1 MVSVRTLAGVTRR
14 LASHCKRVLALQ
26 CNGLTY
32 QFGCARAQGFVS
44 PVIMH
49 AHHTGHPLGAA
60 MLASGK
66 WKPVRPGGG
75 GGGVVCICPA
85 RISVIRPCGKL
96 GFANHERRPA
106 GLRQYLPRTELFYW
120 PWP

>member
-75 GGGVVCICPA
+75 GGGGCVGL
-85 RISVIRPCGKL
+85 CGGGL
-96 GFANHERRPA
+96 G
-106 GLRQYLPRTELFYW
+106 
-120 PWP
+120 

>member
-75 GGGVVCICPA
+75 GGFVCICPA